1 MWLMSNF
8 ESLLFIALV
17 AVMVAVALISGL
29 IVDDRRL
36 C

>member
-17 AVMVAVALISGL
+17 AVMVAVALIGL